1 METLER
7 NNIPTITDNGA
18 ESQRKSVIVVGG
30 GLAGLS
36 AAKYLADA
44 GYKVT
49 LLEKRAVL
57 GGKVSAWKDADGD
70 WVESGLHVFF
80 GAYEEIYELMKEL
93 GIYQNVLWKKH
104 ELLYTLKDGERFS
117 FSTVNLPSPLHL
129 LPAAFKNRYFTLL
142 ERLTLVKALGPMLF
156 GTPKYYTKMDK
167 YTYEEWHTR
176 WGISPRMLTKM
187 FLPMALA
194 LKFLPPS
201 ELSAKVVL
209 DVTGIF
215 LRQNKAS
222 KMGFLNGSPTDKL
235 TTPIANYVRSKG
247 GTILNEAKVAK
258 LEMAANDPT
267 KIEAVVL
274 DNGERLTADYYLT
287 ALPIHNLKRV
297 LPEQLFEQKF
307 FANLKEIQGVPV
319 ISVQLWIDR
328 QVSYIDN
335 VLFSPDGPIPVYADM
350 GNTNPDYYCEGKS
363 RFHVCVAP
371 AKDLMAKSDEEV
383 INEVWNSLRS
393 CFPDGS
399 QDAKV
404 VKSTIVRIPNSV
416 YYPGRNIDYLRPT
429 QKTPIKNLFLA
440 GGYTQQRF
448 YDSMEGAVQSG
459 KLAANEIINTFGRGD
474 IQAEPAF
481 RSGKT
486 VIAS

>member
-1 METLER
+1 MDTLER
-7 NNIPTITDNGA
+7 VPSLTANA
-18 ESQRKSVIVVGG
+18 KEKKSVIIVGG
-30 GLAGLS
+30 GLAGLT
-36 AAKYLADA
+36 AGKYLVDG
-44 GYKVT
+44 GYQVT
-49 LLEKRAVL
+49 LLEKRPVL
-57 GGKVSAWKDADGD
+57 GGKVSAWKNADGD

-80 GAYEEIYELMKEL
+80 GAYEEIFELMKEL
-93 GIYQNVLWKKH
+93 GIYQNILWKKH
-104 ELLYTLKDGERFS
+104 ELRYTLKNGESFS
-117 FSTVNLPSPLHL
+117 FTTANLPSPFHL
-129 LPAAFKNRYFTLL
+129 LPAAFKNRYFTLA
-142 ERLTLVKALGPMLF
+142 ERLTLVKALVPMLF

-167 YTYEEWHTR
+167 FTYEEWHTN
-176 WGISPRMLTKM
+176 WGISKRMLQKM

-222 KMGFLNGSPTDKL
+222 RMGFLNGSPDEKL
-235 TTPIANYVRSKG
+235 TTPIANYIRNRG
-247 GTILNEAKVAK
+247 GNIITEAKVAN
-258 LEMAANDPT
+258 LELADSGD

-287 ALPIHNLKRV
+287 ALPIHNLKKV
-297 LPEQLFEQKF
+297 LPEKLYSQEF
-307 FANLKEIQGVPV
+307 FGNLLEIKGVPV
-319 ISVQLWIDR
+319 ISVQLWVDR
-328 QVSYIDN
+328 QVSYVDN

-350 GNTNPDYYCEGKS
+350 GNTNPDYYYEGKS

-371 AKDLMAKSDEEV
+371 AKDLMGKSDEEV
-383 INEVWNSLRS
+383 INLVWDSLRS

-399 QDAKV
+399 KDAEL

-416 YYPGRNIDYLRPT
+416 YYPGRNIDKLRPT
-429 QKTPIKNLFLA
+429 QKTPVKNLFLA

-459 KLAANEIINTFGRGD
+459 KLAALEVIN
-474 IQAEPAF
+474 A
-481 RSGKT
+481 GKL
-486 VIAS
+486 VN